1 MRAWGCGERR
11 SLQWAIRGRTMSSA
25 KRVWPVTL
33 ARASTRRRGTPM
45 MRRSFP
51 VSPAVLTGGSAGGL
65 RVVAMRAPSHLSG
78 GQGAG
83 GAGLPGDFQH
93 GRFDGLENLQVA
105 GTAAE
110 IAGKRFANLRAGR
123 MRIGFEQGLCRDE
136 NGGRAIEENRAG
148 TAFAEFAAVFGAGK
162 AEILAQ
168 EFQQSF
174 IRGES
179 GLDVLAIE
187 READAGVF
195 LRLDGNQVHAFTSAR
210 RGRWPGS
217 AAARPGARLAAGS
230 DTALWLEARWLLSP
244 RSRSVAKL
252 SAISAAVSAPPGLYQ
267 RTLQLRAPRIARV
280 ARAGSHEAKSPLRMP
295 AAMRRRTP
303 LS

>member
-65 RVVAMRAPSHLSG
+65 SVVAMCAPSHLSC

-83 GAGLPGDFQH
+83 GAGLPGDSQH

-110 IAGKRFANLRAGR
+110 IAGKCFANLRAGR
-123 MRIGFEQGLCRDE
+123 MLIVFEQGLCRDE
-136 NGGRAIEENRAG
+136 NGVRAVDALIGAEIGESFLKRMQMAAGGEALDGLDDFAIAFERELEAGEDGLAIEEDRAG

-179 GLDVLAIE
+179 CFDVLAI
-187 READAGVF
+187 
-195 LRLDGNQVHAFTSAR
+195 
-210 RGRWPGS
+210 
-217 AAARPGARLAAGS
+217 
-230 DTALWLEARWLLSP
+230 
-244 RSRSVAKL
+244 
-252 SAISAAVSAPPGLYQ
+252 
-267 RTLQLRAPRIARV
+267 
-280 ARAGSHEAKSPLRMP
+280 
-295 AAMRRRTP
+295 
-303 LS
+303 